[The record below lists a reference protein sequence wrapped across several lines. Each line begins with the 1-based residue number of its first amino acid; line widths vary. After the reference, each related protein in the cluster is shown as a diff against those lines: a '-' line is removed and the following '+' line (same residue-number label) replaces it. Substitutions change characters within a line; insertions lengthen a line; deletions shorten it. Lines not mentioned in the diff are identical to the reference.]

1 MLKFAKVNGV
11 KRGKITYDKN
21 NCLAENVVSIV
32 IGIPTNSIS
41 NHMKY
46 IDIPRST
53 KYKLFKKV
61 V

>member
-11 KRGKITYDKN
+11 KRGKITDDKN
-21 NCLAENVVSIV
+21 NILAENIVSIV

-41 NHMKY
+41 NHMEY

-53 KYKLFKKV
+53 RK
-61 V
+61 